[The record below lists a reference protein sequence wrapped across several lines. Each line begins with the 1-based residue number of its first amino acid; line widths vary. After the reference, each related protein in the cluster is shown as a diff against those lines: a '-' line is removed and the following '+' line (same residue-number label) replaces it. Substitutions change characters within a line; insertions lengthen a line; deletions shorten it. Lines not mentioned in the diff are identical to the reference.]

1 MIFHSYV
8 SLPEGKNRENFIAT
22 FDSRNKFFN
31 GSAYLHHPNFSSPK
45 SSWWRPRSRAAVN
58 SPKLPSESSWNLGQ
72 PHWWHPQ
79 PSDAPVFYLVCHL
92 KIGYPLVPLNT
103 WCFLIILSLSIKTLP
118 CSYGKYPISY
128 AISHYTPIIS
138 PVIVG
143 PVFMLLIQYII
154 TYWFY
159 IPWRRVTI
167 NYLVWYHSKPMFN
180 ANIIHFKWL

>member
-8 SLPEGKNRENFIAT
+8 SLPEGINGDFFIAT
-22 FDSRNKFFN
+22 FDSRNKLKLV
-31 GSAYLHHPNFSSPK
+31 LHTCTIPTLAPQSPMAAPIAGRLSTVRNFHQNPLETLVSPTGDILN
-45 SSWWRPRSRAAVN
+45 PRMLLSFI
-58 SPKLPSESSWNLGQ
+58 W
-72 PHWWHPQ
+72 
-79 PSDAPVFYLVCHL
+79 FCHL
-92 KIGYPLVPLNT
+92 KIGYPRVPLNT
-103 WCFLIILSLSIKTLP
+103 WCFLIILSLSIQTLP
-118 CSYGKYPISY
+118 YSCGKYPISY

-143 PVFMLLIQYII
+143 PVFMLLIHYII
-154 TYWFY
+154 IYWFY